1 MNPNRSPEKAAM
13 SAEIQSHVEQFLASG
28 GEIVEIPRG
37 VIANPLWNLQVDFS
51 AKPARETKTKLE
63 KPKKLTKV
71 ELAEKRYGK
80 PFAAIAMELG
90 KEGLSRKEA
99 AERIGIS
106 SNHFSSLL
114 LGTIAEPLFQ
124 AYEIYTIN
132 GIKDT
137 MTGHCR
143 RKKIPKATV
152 QSRMERGETL
162 EQALNYA
169 PSPRLDRLMAQI
181 GEMTA

>member
-71 ELAEKRYGK
+71 ELAEKRHGK
-80 PFAAIAMELG
+80 RLIAIAMDLG
-90 KEGLSRKEA
+90 RAGLSRKEA

-106 SNHFSSLL
+106 QSHFGNLIKD
-114 LGTIAEPLFQ
+114 TIVEPLFPVHKT
-124 AYEIYTIN
+124 YTVN
-132 GIKDT
+132 GIDDT
-137 MTGHCR
+137 LHGHCR
-143 RKKIPKATV
+143 RRKIHEKTVKA
-152 QSRMERGETL
+152 RMARGENL

-169 PSPRLDRLMAQI
+169 PSPRLERLMAQI